1 MTAASPL
8 SFDSTATPHPLYPR
22 LFEPLDLGF
31 CTLRNRV
38 LMGSMHTGLE
48 DKAADFPKLAAYFGE
63 RAAGGVGLIV
73 TGGFSPNLAGWLK
86 PFGGTLRWP
95 WEVRRHRQVTSAV
108 HGHGGR
114 ICLQILHAGRYGY
127 SPLQVAP
134 SKLKAPINPFTPRAL
149 SAAGVERQIRAFVRT
164 AQLAREGGY
173 DGVEVMGSEGYLLN
187 QFTAPRTNK
196 RNDAWGGDAGKRMR
210 FAVEIVRR
218 IREACGPDFIIVYR
232 LSMLDLVDEGLAWDE
247 VLQQAKAVEAA
258 GATLINTGIG
268 WHEARIPTIAT
279 SVPRAAFTGI
289 TARLKPHVSLPLI
302 TTNRINMPH
311 VAERVLARG
320 EADMVSM
327 ARPLLADPQWV
338 NKARAQRADDIN
350 TCIACNQACLDHV
363 FENKTASCLVNPRAC
378 AETELNYTP
387 TTSPRRIAV
396 VGAGPAG
403 MACATVAA
411 ERGHRVTLFE
421 AGDAIGGQFNLAK
434 RIPGKEEFHE
444 TLRYFGRRIEQT
456 GVELRLNTRVDA
468 EALAGFDDVVLAT
481 GIRPREVDFA
491 GADHAKVVSYLDV
504 LSGRVVPG
512 RKVALIGAGGIGFD
526 VAEFLVHHHDQ
537 GTADPDAVDPARWR
551 AEWGVDLG
559 YDGASR
565 GGLAPAQPEPPAR
578 EVWLLQRSPGRPGA
592 RLGKT
597 TGWIHRATLKAKKV
611 RMLGGVEYLGV
622 DDEGLHIRV
631 DGSDQ
636 TLPVDHVVICAGQ
649 EPFKPLAG
657 QLATLGTVAHVVG
670 GADVAAELD
679 AKRAIAQASRLAAAL

>member
-1 MTAASPL
+1 MTPANLSSATRASV
-8 SFDSTATPHPLYPR
+8 PHPLYPK

-31 CTLRNRV
+31 CVLPNRV

-48 DKAADFPKLAAYFGE
+48 DKSSDFPKLAAYFAE

-73 TGGFSPNLAGWLK
+73 TGGFSPNLVGWLK

-95 WEVRRHRQVTSAV
+95 WEARKHRQVTRAV
-108 HGHGGR
+108 HEHGSR

-127 SPLQVAP
+127 HPLQVAP

-149 SAAGVERQIRAFVRT
+149 SAGGVERQIKAFVNT
-164 AQLAREGGY
+164 ARLARESDY

-196 RNDAWGGDAGKRMR
+196 RNDAFGGDATRRMR

-218 IREACGPDFIIVYR
+218 IREACGPDFIIIYR
-232 LSMLDLVDEGLAWDE
+232 LSMIDLVDDGLAWNE
-247 VLQQAKAVEAA
+247 VVQQAQAIEAA

-279 SVPRAAFTGI
+279 SVPRGAFTGI
-289 TARLKPHVSLPLI
+289 TARLKPEVKLPLI
-302 TTNRINMPH
+302 TTNRINMPE
-311 VAERVLARG
+311 VAERILANG

-327 ARPLLADPQWV
+327 ARPLLADPAWV
-338 NKARAQRADDIN
+338 AKARDARVDEIN

-363 FENKTASCLVNPRAC
+363 FENKHASCLVNPRAC

-387 TTSPRRIAV
+387 TTAAKKVAV

-403 MACATVAA
+403 LACATVAA
-411 ERGHRVTLFE
+411 ERGHQVTLF
-421 AGDAIGGQFNLAK
+421 DAAHEIGGQFNLAK
-434 RIPGKEEFHE
+434 KIPGKEEFHE
-444 TLRYFGRRIEQT
+444 TLRYFRRKIELT
-456 GVELRLNTRVDA
+456 GVRLQLNQRA
-468 EALAGFDDVVLAT
+468 EAAALTEYDHVVLAT
-481 GIRPREVDFA
+481 GIAPRRVDFA

-512 RKVALIGAGGIGFD
+512 RKVAIIGAGGIGFD
-526 VAEFLVHHHDQ
+526 VAEFLVHEGRHLD
-537 GTADPDAVDPARWR
+537 GNMPALDPARWR

-559 YDGASR
+559 YDNNR
-565 GGLAPAQPEPPAR
+565 GGLAPAQPEASAR
-578 EVWLLQRSPGRPGA
+578 EVWLLQRSPGKPGA

-597 TGWIHRATLKAKKV
+597 TGWIHRATLKAKQV

-622 DDEGLHIRV
+622 DDSGLRIRV
-631 DGSDQ
+631 DGNEQ
-636 TLPVDHVVICAGQ
+636 TLPVDHIVICAGQ
-649 EPFKPLAG
+649 EPFKPLAVE
-657 QLATLGTVAHVVG
+657 LAGGPATVHVIG

-679 AKRAIAQASRLAAAL
+679 AKRAIAQGSRLAAGF